1 MTDVLLCAQMRTARG
16 AVQQC
21 HWHCQWSTVVTP
33 QVSARARRT
42 GTQLSS
48 QSGGRESGGPS
59 GKRRPA
65 PLTP

>member
-42 GTQLSS
+42 GTQL
-48 QSGGRESGGPS
+48 RFI
-59 GKRRPA
+59 
-65 PLTP
+65 